1 MATSQLRGS
10 REFKARVT
18 AIKQTF
24 KPAGRKW
31 ADRTAD
37 LIKPSVPTR
46 SGKGR
51 RSVRRRNASMTR
63 ATVSAIYYVAI
74 LDKGAKAHTIVPRRA
89 PALVFEAG
97 GRTVFSKKVH
107 KPAQRGLRFAER
119 AADRAIKENPLAQTC
134 IDLWNEA
141 A

>member
-1 MATSQLRGS
+1 MARSNLRGS
-10 REFKARVT
+10 REFKARCT

-24 KPAGRKW
+24 KPAGAMW
-31 ADRTAD
+31 AKRTAE
-37 LIKPSVPTR
+37 LSKPSVPVR

-51 RSVRRRNASMTR
+51 RSVRVKNANQRR

-74 LDKGAKAHTIVPRRA
+74 LDKGHKAYTIKPRRSGS
-89 PALVFEAG
+89 LVFDVG
-97 GRTVFSKKVH
+97 GRTIFARQVH
-107 KPAQRGLRFAER
+107 KRAATGKQFAKR
-119 AADRAIKENPLAQTC
+119 AADRAIREHPLAQTC

>member
-1 MATSQLRGS
+1 MAQAQLRGS
-10 REFKARVT
+10 REFKARCQ

-31 ADRTAD
+31 AQRTAE
-37 LIKPSVPTR
+37 LSKPAVPSRT
-46 SGKGR
+46 GKGR
-51 RSVRRRNASMTR
+51 RSVRVKNASMTR

-89 PALVFEAG
+89 SRLVFQAG
-97 GRTVFSKKVH
+97 GQTIFARKVN
-107 KPAQRGLRFAER
+107 KPEQRGIHFAER
-119 AADRAIKENPLAQTC
+119 ASQRAIREHPLAQTC
-134 IDLWNEA
+134 IDMWNGA